1 MSATTKYAAM
11 SRRAAMTAAA
21 LTAMVAL
28 AGCNSGGAGGAADGD
43 MALGAPEGAKLT
55 VVEYASV
62 TCHVC
67 AAWQAEKWEG
77 FKTRYV
83 DTNKVRYV
91 FREIPT
97 PPSEVAVAGFLIAR
111 CAGGDKYFDVVHELL
126 ASQDEMRGDP
136 RATLFRVGNGAG
148 LSNERI
154 QQCIT
159 DEAALDTVVSVL
171 AGRTNT
177 AFVGALHAAGARG
190 VGLTGADA
198 GIGLSQ
204 KAGLFTAASG
214 ERVDLGL
221 VGQPIDA
228 PATLLQDL
236 IALGYVPVIAS
247 IGVTTDGSLLN
258 VNADTVAGHLAGM
271 LRAERLIIAG
281 GTAGVLDED
290 GRTIESLTLEQ
301 LENMIASGVAHS
313 GMVAKLTACRS
324 ACARGVQD
332 VSIVS
337 GRDVIDFDNATG
349 TRVLNAGDLASAGP
363 RFVQAHVERG

>member
-28 AGCNSGGAGGAADGD
+28 AGCNSGGTAGAADGD
-43 MALGAPEGAKLT
+43 MALGAAEGAKVT

-67 AAWQAEKWEG
+67 AAWQEKNWEG

-83 DTNKVRYV
+83 DTDKVRYV

-159 DEAALDTVVSVL
+159 DEAAL
-171 AGRTNT
+171 AAAEER
-177 AFVGALHAAGARG
+177 AQAAL
-190 VGLTGADA
+190 DA
-198 GIGLSQ
+198 GVEGTPTFFVNGTKVMTPGSQSGASLEDLS
-204 KAGLFTAASG
+204 KAIEA
-214 ERVDLGL
+214 E
-221 VGQPIDA
+221 
-228 PATLLQDL
+228 
-236 IALGYVPVIAS
+236 
-247 IGVTTDGSLLN
+247 
-258 VNADTVAGHLAGM
+258 LAK
-271 LRAERLIIAG
+271 
-281 GTAGVLDED
+281 D
-290 GRTIESLTLEQ
+290 
-301 LENMIASGVAHS
+301 
-313 GMVAKLTACRS
+313 
-324 ACARGVQD
+324 
-332 VSIVS
+332 
-337 GRDVIDFDNATG
+337 
-349 TRVLNAGDLASAGP
+349 
-363 RFVQAHVERG
+363 